1 MDVSFGVFK
10 RGTFFLGTKHIF
22 FFEHHVNSYFAGAH
36 LILRESL
43 AGDSVNVIFNGNI
56 PQQINS
62 AAAGKQQYVFTQQK
76 NNGKVVPPVER
87 LPGEHQDCIWKFER
101 EHRLV

>member
-10 RGTFFLGTKHIF
+10 RGTFLKNIF

-76 NNGKVVPPVER
+76 NNY
-87 LPGEHQDCIWKFER
+87 IS
-101 EHRLV
+101 

>member
-1 MDVSFGVFK
+1 MGMK
-10 RGTFFLGTKHIF
+10 TYF

-62 AAAGKQQYVFTQQK
+62 AAAGKQQFVFTQQK
-76 NNGKVVPPVER
+76 IVIYYKINKCKLRDITKLEPIVT
-87 LPGEHQDCIWKFER
+87 
-101 EHRLV
+101 HRYTADVFLQTKPKLKNRQV